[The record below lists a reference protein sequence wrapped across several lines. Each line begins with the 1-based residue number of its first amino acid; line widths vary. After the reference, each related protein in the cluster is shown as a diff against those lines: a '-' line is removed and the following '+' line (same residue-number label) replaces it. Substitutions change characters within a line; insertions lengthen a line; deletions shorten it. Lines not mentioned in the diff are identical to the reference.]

1 MAFEEAA
8 LEEASGEVTSE
19 EAASEEA
26 VSEEDSWY
34 CGRCSGYMGLGW
46 D

>member
-8 LEEASGEVTSE
+8 LEEASVEVMSE

-26 VSEEDSWY
+26 VSEVDAWY